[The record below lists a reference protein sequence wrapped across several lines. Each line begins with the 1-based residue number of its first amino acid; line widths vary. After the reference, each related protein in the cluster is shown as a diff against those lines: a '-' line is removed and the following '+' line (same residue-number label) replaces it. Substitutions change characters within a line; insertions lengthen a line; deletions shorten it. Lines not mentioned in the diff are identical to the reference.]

1 MFDTSRPGGSPGI
14 TVQDR
19 GAGPAVTTIESGAG
33 VPAPVPDPAG
43 EVPLERLESEIC
55 ELAGQLTVV
64 TCRFLVLLGDF
75 DARGGWASWQM
86 NSCAQWLAWRCQMS
100 AGTAREHVRVAR
112 ALRVLPVI
120 TAEHAAGRLSYS
132 KVRALTRIAVPET
145 EEGLAEL
152 AVPMTASQLDR
163 FAAAHRQVSEREEGR
178 VTAFRRLSWR
188 IEDDGT
194 MTGTF
199 RLPPLE
205 GTVLL
210 KALRAAAGDL
220 EHPHDQQPGKDARD
234 APAGTP
240 PEPCVVDTASLADAL
255 VAVAESFL
263 AEKIAVAENPDVYQV
278 IVHASAD
285 MLPAAGQ
292 AASQGQGAPAGTLP
306 GLAAGPGRCHVE
318 DGPAVSVTT
327 MGMLT
332 CEAALSWMTHDRDG
346 TVLNVGRRTRRPTA
360 AIRRAVRER
369 DACRCRFP
377 GCNSRRTDLHHV
389 QYWSRGGQ
397 TKPENLLS
405 LCRAHHRLVHKDAI
419 VITAGPGATFTF
431 RAPDGTVIPSCPA
444 LPGPHGEIAPCH
456 AAEIT
461 LSTPVP
467 AWYGDRLNL
476 DHAIYVCFANAENK
490 ARRAQQATA
499 A

>member
-1 MFDTSRPGGSPGI
+1 
-14 TVQDR
+14 
-19 GAGPAVTTIESGAG
+19 
-33 VPAPVPDPAG
+33 
-43 EVPLERLESEIC
+43 
-55 ELAGQLTVV
+55 
-64 TCRFLVLLGDF
+64 
-75 DARGGWASWQM
+75 
-86 NSCAQWLAWRCQMS
+86 
-100 AGTAREHVRVAR
+100 
-112 ALRVLPVI
+112 
-120 TAEHAAGRLSYS
+120 
-132 KVRALTRIAVPET
+132 
-145 EEGLAEL
+145 
-152 AVPMTASQLDR
+152 
-163 FAAAHRQVSEREEGR
+163 
-178 VTAFRRLSWR
+178 
-188 IEDDGT
+188 
-194 MTGTF
+194 
-199 RLPPLE
+199 
-205 GTVLL
+205 
-210 KALRAAAGDL
+210 
-220 EHPHDQQPGKDARD
+220 
-234 APAGTP
+234 
-240 PEPCVVDTASLADAL
+240 
-255 VAVAESFL
+255 
-263 AEKIAVAENPDVYQV
+263 
-278 IVHASAD
+278 
-285 MLPAAGQ
+285 
-292 AASQGQGAPAGTLP
+292 
-306 GLAAGPGRCHVE
+306 
-318 DGPAVSVTT
+318 
-327 MGMLT
+327 
-332 CEAALSWMTHDRDG
+332 MTHDRDG